1 MAEARLTMIN
11 AEIKV
16 GDGLFKSS
24 GKSIDFAG
32 FFRAYVEGS
41 DDPSSS
47 LEQQEI
53 ILPNLTTGTILE
65 VANKES
71 TFHETKP
78 PARYTEAALVKVLEK
93 EGIGRPST
101 YASIIGTIVDRGY
114 ANISSNTLAPTFT
127 AFAVTALLEE
137 HFPDLVDTTFTAKM
151 ESSLDE
157 ISSGNLEWLPYL
169 ETFYKGKNGLE
180 VKVQKLSL
188 IHI

>member
-11 AEIKV
+11 AEISV
-16 GDGLFKSS
+16 GDGIFKSS

-53 ILPNLTTGTILE
+53 ILPNLTIGTCLE
-65 VANKES
+65 VTNKES

-114 ANISSNTLAPTFT
+114 AC
-127 AFAVTALLEE
+127 LLYTS
-137 HFPDLVDTTFTAKM
+137 PSPRD
-151 ESSLDE
+151 
-157 ISSGNLEWLPYL
+157 
-169 ETFYKGKNGLE
+169 
-180 VKVQKLSL
+180 
-188 IHI
+188 

>member
-1 MAEARLTMIN
+1 MIN

-53 ILPNLTTGTILE
+53 ILPNLTTGTCLK
-65 VANKES
+65 VTNKES

-127 AFAVTALLEE
+127 AFAVTALLE
-137 HFPDLVDTTFTAKM
+137 
-151 ESSLDE
+151 
-157 ISSGNLEWLPYL
+157 
-169 ETFYKGKNGLE
+169 
-180 VKVQKLSL
+180 LSL